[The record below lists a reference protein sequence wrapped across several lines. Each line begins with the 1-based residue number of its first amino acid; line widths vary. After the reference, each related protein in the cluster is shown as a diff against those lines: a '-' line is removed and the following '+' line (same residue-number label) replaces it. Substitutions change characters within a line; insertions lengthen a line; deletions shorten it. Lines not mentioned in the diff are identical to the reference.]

1 MPAESSATREA
12 VAERIARVLR
22 EAIDSGQYPPG
33 VLLPSEKLIASNFG
47 VSAPTVRE
55 SLAILSAEGRVKT
68 VNGKGTLVL
77 EPPVP
82 RHVIVFDPSDP
93 WRNLTTVEEP
103 KRNRGAADSRTAAL
117 LGCPRG
123 EFLHIFEQ
131 TAIHTSGALVRA
143 RRTLPHTAYDGMER
157 YPDPMGEREAIIKAL
172 ADAHGP
178 LTYED
183 RCGAAI
189 PTTDDRASLKT
200 PSLGAVVL
208 YAAAITRGTDGRGL
222 LLDTVH
228 YNAAEAEI
236 TTRSIPR

>member
-1 MPAESSATREA
+1 MPTESSATREA
-12 VAERIARVLR
+12 VAERVARVLR

-33 VLLPSEKLIASNFG
+33 VLLPSEKLIAANFE

-82 RHVIVFDPSDP
+82 RHVITFDPADP
-93 WRNLTTVEEP
+93 WRDLTTVEEP
-103 KRNRGAADSRTAAL
+103 KRTRGAADTRTAAL
-117 LGCPRG
+117 LNCPRG
-123 EFLHIFEQ
+123 EFVHLYEQ

-143 RRTLPHTAYDGMER
+143 RRILPHLAYDGMER
-157 YPDPMGEREAIIKAL
+157 YPDPMGQREAIIKAL
-172 ADAHGP
+172 TDTHGP
-178 LTYED
+178 LTHQA

-189 PTTDDRASLKT
+189 PTTDDRKSLKA
-200 PSLGAVVL
+200 PSLGTVVL
-208 YAAAITRGTDGRGL
+208 YAAAITRAPDGRGL
-222 LLDTVH
+222 LLDILN

-236 TTRSIPR
+236 TTTRL